1 MCEIKTA
8 EELLKKINEYNC
20 HIIDAEANIRRQI
33 QFQRLMRKKAVLQTV
48 FNLLEEVTSDD
59 N

>member
-1 MCEIKTA
+1 MKDT

-20 HIIDAEANIRRQI
+20 HIIDAEASIRRQI